1 MMVTWQDDSV
11 QLVFSLIMEIF
22 HPPIINVL
30 RNKENEKFSDIMQ
43 FTGMTLYVRD
53 DSPFSYVY

>member
-1 MMVTWQDDSV
+1 MVTWLDDSV
-11 QLVFSLIMEIF
+11 QLVFFLIMEIF
-22 HPPIINVL
+22 HPAIINVL